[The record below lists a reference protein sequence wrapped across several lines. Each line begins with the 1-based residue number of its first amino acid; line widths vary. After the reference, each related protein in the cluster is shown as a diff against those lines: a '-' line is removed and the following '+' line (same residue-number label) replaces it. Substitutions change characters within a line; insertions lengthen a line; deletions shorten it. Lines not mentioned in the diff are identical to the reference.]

1 MKDKRM
7 DDLVTAAIR
16 VLSIEAIQKA
26 KSGHPGMPLGAA
38 PIAYELWAHHMKHNP
53 KNPSWMDRDRFVLS
67 AGHASSMLYAL
78 LYLFG
83 YELTRNDI
91 ADFRQLGSRTPGHP
105 EYGHTVGVE
114 MTTGPLGQG
123 FATACGMAMAEA
135 RLAAMYNTSEHKIV
149 DHYTYVLCGDGD
161 LMEGVCAEA
170 ASLAGTLKLG
180 KLIVLYDSNDI
191 TIEGSTDLAFKED
204 VSARFESYGWHVL
217 NVADG
222 NDRDSIGRAI
232 EEARS
237 RADRPSLITVKTK
250 IGYGSPK
257 EGSASCHGTP
267 LGESNVDL
275 TKQALGWPDDLEP
288 FEVPEEIFWYT
299 DVLTNAQTR
308 KEVVWNETFDAWK
321 KANPDLAEQLHKA
334 MDCSG
339 LDDLTLDDL
348 LEVVPIDEA
357 TRASVGRILN
367 ALSKETPYLF
377 GGSADLAPSNGIVIK
392 GGASFSSDN
401 REGGVVHFGVREF
414 AMAAIANGIALHGGF
429 RPYVAT
435 FLVFSDY
442 LKAALRLSA
451 LMKLPVIYVLT
462 HDSLAVGED
471 GPTHQPVEQ
480 LVMLRSIPDV
490 RVFRPAGRKEV
501 ASAWIQALAYEGPSV
516 LVLSRQGMV
525 SRETDPEKAMK
536 GAYVLREGGDDP
548 DLVLM
553 ASGSEVEVALNAAD
567 LLEEEN
573 VQARVVSF
581 LSMEVFNSQNEAYRN
596 EVLPP
601 ALRKRVAVEAA
612 SPLSWH
618 RYVGLDGA
626 VVGIEQFG
634 MSGPGD
640 DVMREYGFTAKNV
653 ADVCRNLLAKKE

>member
-1 MKDKRM
+1 MKDRRM
-7 DDLVTAAIR
+7 DDRATAAIR

-38 PIAYELWAHHMKHNP
+38 PMAYELWAHHMKHNP

-67 AGHASSMLYAL
+67 AGHASSMLYAM

-83 YELTRNDI
+83 YGLTRDDI
-91 ADFRQLGSRTPGHP
+91 ANFRQLGSRTPGHP

-114 MTTGPLGQG
+114 TTTGPLGQG
-123 FATACGMAMAEA
+123 FAIACGMAMAEA
-135 RLAAMYNTSEHKIV
+135 RLAATYNTPEHKII

-161 LMEGVCAEA
+161 LMEGVSAEA

-191 TIEGSTDLAFKED
+191 TIEGSTDLAFTED
-204 VSARFESYGWHVL
+204 VGARFESYGWHVL
-217 NVADG
+217 YVADG
-222 NDRDSIGRAI
+222 NDRDAVGRAI

-250 IGYGSPK
+250 IGYGSPR
-257 EGSASCHGTP
+257 EGSSSCHGAP
-267 LGESNVDL
+267 LGEANVDL
-275 TKQALGWPDDLEP
+275 TKQALGWPEDLEP
-288 FEVPEEIFWYT
+288 FEVPEEILQYIT
-299 DVLTNAQTR
+299 KLSDSKVS
-308 KEVVWNETFDAWK
+308 KEAAWNETFDAWK
-321 KANPDLAEQLHKA
+321 KANPDLAEQLRRV
-334 MDCSG
+334 MTGCD

-348 LEVVPIDEA
+348 LEVVPNDEA
-357 TRASVGRILN
+357 TRASFGRILN
-367 ALSKETPYLF
+367 AISEKTPCLF
-377 GGSADLAPSNGIVIK
+377 GGSADLAPSNNTVIK
-392 GGASFSSDN
+392 SATSFSSDN
-401 REGGVVHFGVREF
+401 RKGASVHFGVREF

-480 LVMLRSIPDV
+480 LVMLRSIPGV
-490 RVFRPAGRKEV
+490 RVYRPAGRKEV
-501 ASAWIQALAYEGPSV
+501 ASAWFQSLAYEGPSI
-516 LVLSRQGMV
+516 LALSRQGLV
-525 SRETDPEKAMK
+525 SRETDAEKALK
-536 GAYVLREGGDDP
+536 GAYVLRDGGDDP
-548 DLVLM
+548 ELILM
-553 ASGSEVEVALNAAD
+553 ASGSEVEIALGAAD
-567 LLEEEN
+567 ILGEDGIQ
-573 VQARVVSF
+573 VRVVSF
-581 LSMEVFNSQNEAYRN
+581 LSMEVFNEQDEAYKN

-601 ALRKRVAVEAA
+601 KLRKRVAVEAA

-626 VVGIEQFG
+626 VIGIDQFG
-634 MSGPGD
+634 MSGPGNA
-640 DVMREYGFTAKNV
+640 VMCEYGFTAEHV
-653 ADVCRNLLAKKE
+653 ADVCRDVFNKKD

>member
-1 MKDKRM
+1 MKNRRM
-7 DDLVTAAIR
+7 DDRATAAIR
-16 VLSIEAIQKA
+16 VLSIDAIQKA

-38 PIAYELWAHHMKHNP
+38 PMAYELWAHHMKHNP
-53 KNPSWMDRDRFVLS
+53 KNPFWMDRDRFVLS
-67 AGHASSMLYAL
+67 AGHASSMLYVL

-83 YELTRNDI
+83 YGITRDDI

-114 MTTGPLGQG
+114 TTTGPLGQG
-123 FATACGMAMAEA
+123 FAIACGMAMAEA
-135 RLAAMYNTSEHKIV
+135 RLAATYNTSEHKIV

-161 LMEGVCAEA
+161 LMEGVSAEA

-217 NVADG
+217 KVADG
-222 NDRDSIGRAI
+222 NDRDAIGRAI
-232 EEARS
+232 EESRS
-237 RADRPSLITVKTK
+237 RADRPSLITIKTK
-250 IGYGSPK
+250 IGYGSPH
-257 EGSASCHGTP
+257 EGSASCHGAP
-267 LGESNVDL
+267 LGEVNVAL
-275 TKQALGWPDDLEP
+275 TKQALGWPEDLEP
-288 FEVPEEIFWYT
+288 FEVPEEILRYT
-299 DVLTNAQTR
+299 ENLANAQAF
-308 KEVVWNETFDAWK
+308 KEASWNETFDAWK
-321 KANPDLAEQLHKA
+321 KANPDLAEQFHRA
-334 MDCSG
+334 MNGCDLDG
-339 LDDLTLDDL
+339 LSLEDL
-348 LEVVPIDEA
+348 LDVVPNDEA
-357 TRASVGRILN
+357 TRASFGRILN
-367 ALSKETPYLF
+367 ALSAKTPCLF
-377 GGSADLAPSNGIVIK
+377 GGSADLAPSNNTVIK
-392 GGASFSSDN
+392 GAASFSSDN
-401 REGGVVHFGVREF
+401 RKGVSIHFGIREF

-451 LMKLPVIYVLT
+451 LMKLPVIYVFT

-640 DVMREYGFTAKNV
+640 DVMREYGFTAENI
-653 ADVCRNLLAKKE
+653 ADVCRNVLAEKE